1 MSYKEYKAAI
11 TVGKEQQYAIIIS
24 RFNSLITEQL
34 IAGAK
39 DIFVREGGKE
49 SQLTIV
55 YVPGSM
61 ELPIAAKKLAISG
74 KYSAVVCL
82 GAVIRGQ
89 TPHFDYVASESA
101 KGIAHVAL
109 ESGIPV
115 IYGVITADT
124 LEQAI
129 DRAGVKAGNKGADAM
144 MTAIEMANL
153 FKMIEE

>member
-1 MSYKEYKAAI
+1 MSYKEYKASL
-11 TVGKEQQYAIIIS
+11 TVRKEQQYALIIS
-24 RFNSLITEQL
+24 RFNSFITEQL

-39 DIFVREGGKE
+39 DVFAREGGRE
-49 SQLTIV
+49 NQLTIV

-61 ELPIAAKKLAISG
+61 ELPIIADKLARSG
-74 KYSAVVCL
+74 KYSAIICL
-82 GAVIRGQ
+82 GAIIRGQ

-101 KGIAHVAL
+101 KGIAHVAI
-109 ESGIPV
+109 ETGVPV
-115 IYGVITADT
+115 IYGVITADS

-153 FKMIEE
+153 LNMIE

>member
-1 MSYKEYKAAI
+1 MSYKEYKASLR
-11 TVGKEQQYAIIIS
+11 VGENQQYAIIIS

-34 IAGAK
+34 INGAK
-39 DIFVREGGKE
+39 DVFTREGGKE
-49 SQLTIV
+49 NQMTVV

-61 ELPIAAKKLAISG
+61 ELAVAAKKLASSG
-74 KYSAVVCL
+74 KYSAIICL

-101 KGIAHVAL
+101 KGIANVAI
-109 ESGIPV
+109 ETGVPV

-153 FKMIEE
+153 MEMLQ